1 MSPNTR
7 PRSFNARSFAL
18 GLVSLALLGAWSQWH
33 RVLAVHSTPLNDN
46 SPPVGAVG
54 VFLGVLLIMGLFEL
68 LNRRF
73 RLPRGELVV
82 IYAMLVTASPWV
94 GQGIWYRFIGLVY
107 TIPRDANQARLFHHY
122 SDKLWPRGP
131 QLNRNPD
138 FSGDFEGYV
147 LTIAPSKDEEG
158 VEAPLPEPEG
168 RVRIEQ
174 LAGNKQGLERCV
186 AMHTTDI
193 EMLQLR
199 VRIPTVHEGRT
210 QLVPGENYLLS
221 YLAHIENSKGST
233 SLNCYLLT
241 AEKDKTSVNG
251 MNRNTEVSF
260 SMPSAYE
267 PMVQTKLLI
276 PDRLG
281 DYLDIV
287 FEFRGAGTIR
297 ISDIRFYNNEAIQ
310 SLYQGRSEVAEA
322 DLEQLPLNQRAR
334 VDVRPDHMLSPRGA
348 AHRLRGAIPLAE
360 WAQPALLWGSMILVL
375 FLALLATM
383 VVMRRQWADNE
394 RFSFPMLILPRNLL
408 EEEPG
413 KDGCPRFALFHKTP
427 MWVGFGVACAIILGH
442 AMRFYFKFPMF
453 RTHIDIASFVQNH
466 RPLESFFRGFYP
478 HPFEVSLLVLPI
490 AFFIELELL
499 GSILLVFFICSLPF
513 YLREEMFT
521 GWKSIPDFPFV
532 QEQHTGAY
540 LALALIT
547 LYAARHH
554 LAAVF
559 RKVFLPGQDAKLD
572 DREEAWSYRTA
583 LAVLAACV
591 LFLGLWTQ
599 YVGVGFWKGIL
610 YFGFILLC
618 GLSTARI
625 RTECG
630 TPWAYLTPYTPL
642 IMFSAIGG
650 SYLFGIDMYVIMIVS
665 GGFLCSASYLLCA
678 PTQVEMLQLSRLL
691 DVPPRCLLKG
701 VCVGAVGGLVFGG
714 LIILSIA
721 YSRGGMN
728 VEYIGNWAAN
738 QAFQI
743 QLVTREVAY
752 QDQRFQKARD
762 ENVPLVRETRHGHAW
777 AVGASFVITILLFVA
792 KTLWVGFPLH
802 PVGYILANTHFI
814 NMVWGS
820 LLIALIVKFV
830 ALRAGGVRFV
840 RSVMTPFF
848 VGVFLGTISSYLF
861 WDAVALVLNAL
872 GHMDTYHVN
881 HVF

>member
-1 MSPNTR
+1 MSQSAP
-7 PRSFNARSFAL
+7 PRSFTARSFAL
-18 GLVSLALLGAWSQWH
+18 GLVGLALLAAWSHWH
-33 RVLAVHSTPLNDN
+33 RVLSVHSTPLNDN

-54 VFLGVLLIMGLFEL
+54 VFLGVLLIAGLFEL
-68 LNRRF
+68 ANRRL
-73 RLPRGELVV
+73 RLPRGERVV
-82 IYAMLVTASPWV
+82 IYAILVTAAPWV

-138 FSGDFEGYV
+138 FARGFEGYL

-158 VEAPLPEPEG
+158 AEAPLPDPEE
-168 RVRIEQ
+168 RVRIEELDGNRQ
-174 LAGNKQGLERCV
+174 NLARCV

-199 VRIPTVHEGRT
+199 LRIPTVHEGRT

-221 YLAHIENSKGST
+221 YLAHLEGSRGST

-241 AEKDKTSVNG
+241 AERDKASVNG
-251 MNRNTEVSF
+251 MNRDTEVSF
-260 SMPSAYE
+260 SLPSAYV
-267 PMVQTKLLI
+267 PMVHTRLLI

-281 DYLDIV
+281 DYLDVV
-287 FEFRGAGTIR
+287 FEFRGAGTVR
-297 ISDIRFYNNEAIQ
+297 IADIRFYNNEAIQ
-310 SLYQGRSEVAEA
+310 SLYQGRSEVAES
-322 DLEQLPLNQRAR
+322 DLEQLPPNERAR
-334 VDVRPDHMLSPRGA
+334 VDARPDNLLTPRGA
-348 AHRLRGAIPLAE
+348 THRLRGAIPLSQ

-375 FLALLATM
+375 FLALLAAM
-383 VVMRRQWADNE
+383 VIMRRQWADNE
-394 RFSFPMLILPRNLL
+394 RFSFPMLIIPRTLL

-413 KDGCPRFALFHKTP
+413 EGGRPRLALLRKTP
-427 MWVGFGVACAIILGH
+427 MWVGFAIACLIALGH
-442 AMRFYFKFPMF
+442 ALRHYFKFPMF
-453 RTHIDIASFVQNH
+453 RTHVDIASFVQNH
-466 RPLESFFRGFYP
+466 RPLYSFFRGFYP
-478 HPFEVSLLVLPI
+478 HPFNVSLLVLPI
-490 AFFIELELL
+490 AFFIDLELL
-499 GSILLVFFICSLPF
+499 GSILLVFFLCSLPF

-521 GWKSIPDFPFV
+521 GWKSIQDFPFV
-532 QEQHTGAY
+532 REQHTGAY
-540 LALALIT
+540 LALAVIT
-547 LYAARHH
+547 LYAGRHH
-554 LAAVF
+554 LGEVF
-559 RKVFLPGQDAKLD
+559 RKVFVPSRARLD

-583 LAVLAACV
+583 LAVLAACL

-599 YVGVGFWKGIL
+599 YVEVGFWKGIL
-610 YFGFILLC
+610 YFGFIFLC

-625 RTECG
+625 RAECG

-642 IMFSAIGG
+642 IVFGAVGG
-650 SYLFGIDMYVIMIVS
+650 AHLFGIDMYVIMMVS

-691 DVPPRCLLKG
+691 EVRPRCILKG
-701 VCVGAVGGLVFGG
+701 VCVGAAGGLFLGG
-714 LIILSIA
+714 LLILSIA

-752 QDQRFQKARD
+752 QDQRFQRARD
-762 ENVPLVRETRHGHAW
+762 EGKPVVRETRRGHAW
-777 AVGASFVITILLFVA
+777 AIGFSFVLTILLFVA

-820 LLIALIVKFV
+820 LLVALVVKFV

-848 VGVFLGTISSYLF
+848 VGVFLGAISSYLF
-861 WDAVALVLNAL
+861 WDAVALVLNAF